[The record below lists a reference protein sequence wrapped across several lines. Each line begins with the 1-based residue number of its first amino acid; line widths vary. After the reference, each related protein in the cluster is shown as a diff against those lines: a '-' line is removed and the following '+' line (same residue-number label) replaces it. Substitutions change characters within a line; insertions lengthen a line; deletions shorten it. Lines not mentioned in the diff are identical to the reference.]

1 MPIRLIHAGLG
12 RWGQD
17 WATRVVNEVKEVELV
32 AAVEIDAAAVQLAQK
47 IYNLPADRY
56 FTSLADACAA
66 VDADAVLITAALPAH
81 VPLALEAL
89 RLGKHVLTEKPFAP
103 TLAEAQQVIDLAERQ
118 GRVLMVSQNYR
129 FFPAPQVA
137 AALIRDGSLGAPG
150 FVSLDFRRNVTATT
164 SQRHRNLRHPLL
176 LDMSIHHFDLMR
188 LVLGQNPTEITCHA
202 WNPPWSTFADPAAAV
217 ATITFDGGT
226 VVSYRGSWVSPGP
239 QTTWGGEWRIECADG
254 EVTWTSRGGLVA
266 DKADR
271 VEVTPIGAQPEP
283 VALPTLPYLG
293 RAGSLHAFARAISDG
308 IDPGCSGR
316 DNLRSLALTY
326 AAIESAE
333 TGQPVR
339 LDD

>member
-12 RWGQD
+12 RWGQN
-17 WATRVVNEVKEVELV
+17 WATEITNTVEDVELV
-32 AAVEIDAAAVQLAQK
+32 AAVEIDAAAMQLAQK
-47 IYNLPADRY
+47 IYNLPDDRY

-66 VDADAVLITAALPAH
+66 VDAAAVLITAALSAH

-103 TLAEAQQVIDLAERQ
+103 SLAEAQQVIELAEQQ

-129 FFPAPQVA
+129 FYPAAQA
-137 AALIRDGSLGAPG
+137 TAALIRDGSLGAPG
-150 FVSLDFRRNVTATT
+150 FVSLDFRRNVNATT
-164 SQRHRNLRHPLL
+164 SERHRALRHPLL

-188 LVLGQNPTEITCHA
+188 LVLSQNPVEITCHA
-202 WNPPWSTFADPAAAV
+202 WNPSWSTFDDPAAAV

-239 QTTWGGEWRIECADG
+239 QTAWGGEWRIECAEG
-254 EVTWTSRGGLVA
+254 EIAWTTRGGMFA
-266 DKADR
+266 YDKADR
-271 VEVTPIGAQPEP
+271 VEVTSPGAQPAP
-283 VALPTLPYLG
+283 APLPTLPYLG

-308 IDPGCSGR
+308 IDPGCTGR
-316 DNLRSLALTY
+316 DNLHSLALTY

-333 TGQPVR
+333 TGQPIR
-339 LDD
+339 LG